1 MFAMQ
6 ATLTGL
12 PLPLRFRPPA
22 NLSDEE
28 IMRFSE
34 QNRPY
39 RVERDEKG
47 EYIIMSPTGEG
58 GSEKNVEIVFELELW
73 NRRGRHGRVTESN
86 GGYVLPDTSM
96 RAPDAAFTS
105 KERMAQVASRRF
117 SRVPPDFVIELRS
130 PSDSLATSQAKME
143 SWLRNGVQLGWL
155 IDPEERSVTIYR
167 ANREPERRDAIT
179 QIEGEGTVAGFVL
192 PLDRIFA

>member
-1 MFAMQ
+1 MEV
-6 ATLTGL
+6 TLSGL

-22 NLSDEE
+22 ELSDEE
-28 IMRFSE
+28 IMRLCA
-34 QNRPY
+34 QNHPY

-73 NRRGRHGRVTESN
+73 NRQAGHGRVTESN

-105 KERMAQVASRRF
+105 KERMAEVASQNF
-117 SRVPPDFVIELRS
+117 SRIPPDFIIELRS
-130 PSDSLATSQAKME
+130 PSDALPMLQRKME
-143 SWLRNGVQLGWL
+143 SWVGNGVQLGWL
-155 IDPEERSVTIYR
+155 IDPYERTVTIYR
-167 ANREPERRDAIT
+167 PNRDPERLDNIS
-179 QIEGEGTVAGFVL
+179 QIAGEGPVAGFVL
-192 PLDRIFA
+192 PLDRIF